1 MINIAICDDDSS
13 FIATLKTLL
22 NRYAEE
28 RQLDLHVLEFRDGTE
43 LLNSYNTALDLIFL
57 DIQMDKMD
65 GLETAGKIRMVDS
78 GVSIIFL
85 TSMIQYALEGYQYN
99 ATNYII
105 KPMKYVR
112 LKAEMDRWMQSYRPD
127 RKPFLLV
134 ANDTGKY
141 KVFIQDI
148 YYIETFNRNLMIH
161 SSTENILSYKKMK
174 ELEKELEKH
183 RFIRCHSGFLVNLF
197 YVKRVEKLELELTN
211 GDKIPISQP
220 KRKFVMEKLAD
231 YWGDRL

>member
-1 MINIAICDDDSS
+1 MINIAICDDEPS
-13 FIATLKTLL
+13 FITTLRTFL
-22 NRYAEE
+22 NQYAEE
-28 RQLDLHVLEFRDGTE
+28 RQLNMNILEFRDGTE

-65 GLETAGKIRMVDS
+65 GLEAAGKIRMMDS

-85 TSMIQYALEGYQYN
+85 TSMIQYALEGYKYN

-105 KPMKYVR
+105 KPIKYVR

-127 RKPFLLV
+127 GKPFLLV

-141 KVFIQDI
+141 KVFMQDI

-174 ELEKELEKH
+174 ELEKELEEH

-197 YVKRVEKLELELTN
+197 YVKRVGKLELELTN

>member
-65 GLETAGKIRMVDS
+65 GLETAGKIRMMDS

-112 LKAEMDRWMQSYRPD
+112 LKAEMDRWMQSYRPEG
-127 RKPFLLV
+127 KPFLLV

-148 YYIETFNRNLMIH
+148 YYIETFNRNLMIY